1 MNRSVYRFVSIMLI
15 AAATM
20 FFAGC
25 KQAEAPVQVAAPLTA
40 PAGTDDTA
48 WKNYLQDVIKHHM
61 DGVTDRVS
69 PYYLPAQVDADF
81 QGKYD
86 RQLQGVQ
93 EVVQRGVL
101 PGNMLVFASPDS
113 SKMADLVV
121 AAYKDAQ
128 AGSMK
133 GVIVL
138 FIGKAADNDRVKTAV
153 ATSGATYRFVEAK

>member
-1 MNRSVYRFVSIMLI
+1 
-15 AAATM
+15 M

-25 KQAEAPVQVAAPLTA
+25 KQAEAPVQAAAPLTA

-69 PYYLPAQVDADF
+69 PYYLPAQGGADF

-93 EVVQRGVL
+93 EVVGRGVL
-101 PGNMLVFASPDS
+101 PGNMLAFGSPDS
-113 SKMADLVV
+113 GKMADLVV
-121 AAYKDAQ
+121 AAFKDSG

-133 GVIVL
+133 SVIVL
-138 FIGKAADNDRVKTAV
+138 FIGKAADSDRVKAAV